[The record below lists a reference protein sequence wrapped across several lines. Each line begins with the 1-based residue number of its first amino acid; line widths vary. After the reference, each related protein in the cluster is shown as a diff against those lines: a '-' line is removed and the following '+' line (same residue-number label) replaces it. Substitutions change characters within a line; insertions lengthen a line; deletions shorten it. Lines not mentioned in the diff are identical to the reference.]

1 MRGPGA
7 NRAISDILSNVSKS
21 SILTD
26 TNFMDRAAITCGC
39 MDSWNSN
46 SSYDE
51 SQHTNDSIPMSSDS
65 NSETMMQNSLYGESE
80 AVYSTAPPDVVIPES
95 DKISESDASNMYQ
108 GISTEQES
116 EASHLYPGMGVNPQT
131 PLLPLSPTTPTP
143 STPQSNWSA
152 TATMEEIV
160 RAEGPQVNDQ
170 TFQVFVNE
178 MIKDKCWG
186 EEDYKEFIQSMQ
198 TIKTLSDTHTDSDKM
213 GLIMNPKYFNA
224 IHDILDKL
232 DTVNVICAFGTGNK
246 CAMITDPKNRDLM
259 RQQVET
265 IGKLVDVYTPVF
277 VRMMLLIEK
286 ITGDLSQEQSCN
298 LDPAYLATIK
308 MIKERV
314 IGTLY
319 MRKIQ
324 DGDRVS
330 QNKSLRDMS
339 NGVRDSQILPEQVS
353 VQYNT
358 VIQSDQSNVS
368 NYEYL
373 FLFLFFVV
381 IIIII
386 WMVLSA

>member
-1 MRGPGA
+1 MSSRGVD
-7 NRAISDILSNVSKS
+7 RTISQMLLKPDDGKPS
-21 SILTD
+21 
-26 TNFMDRAAITCGC
+26 FMARAAITCGC
-39 MDSWNSN
+39 IDSWNSDRP
-46 SSYDE
+46 YDG
-51 SQHTNDSIPMSSDS
+51 SQHTNDSD
-65 NSETMMQNSLYGESE
+65 SETMMQNSLYG
-80 AVYSTAPPDVVIPES
+80 APPDVVIPES

-108 GISTEQES
+108 GVSTEQES
-116 EASHLYPGMGVNPQT
+116 EASSLYPGIGMNPMNPQT
-131 PLLPLSPTTPTP
+131 PFLPPTSISPI
-143 STPQSNWSA
+143 STPQPNWSA

-198 TIKTLSDTHTDSDKM
+198 TIKTLTDAHTDVDKM

-277 VRMMLLIEK
+277 VRMMLLMEK

-314 IGTLY
+314 VGTLY

-324 DGDRVS
+324 DGDWVS

-339 NGVRDSQILPEQVS
+339 NGVRDSQILPEQIS
-353 VQYNT
+353 AQYNQ
-358 VIQSDQSNVS
+358 VNQNIQSNQNSES

-381 IIIII
+381 IFAVIL
-386 WMVLSA
+386 MVLSV